1 MAVVGNARYYVS
13 IAGAA
18 VALGLIGGGGW
29 LWLERVPI
37 AASYIDEMLEAK
49 AVPARY
55 RLARIG
61 FRTHRIEAIRLGDPA
76 DPDLTAD
83 WAQIE
88 LGFGLSGVRVRAIDA
103 GGVRLKGKLA
113 DGRLSLGAIDRL
125 LPKSGRDARLAL
137 PDIDLTARAIELK
150 LDTPAGMI
158 NARLDGAGGLRHG
171 FRGSLRARADRLK
184 VGECDVVAGGAR
196 ARIDISGGRPG
207 FVGPLSAASVSCPD
221 IRLARPHLMV
231 ALRGSPDL
239 TRWQGQTS
247 LSSGPLIGSAIRG
260 DHASARLAVA
270 ASPKAIE
277 TSGNA
282 RLYGARRD
290 GALVDQLRLTG
301 RYRFAIAD
309 RAGRLEAEARVEG
322 ARLAAS
328 NIAAFSRWGPAA
340 DGTPIGPVLA
350 AWSGALERA
359 ARRIDA
365 VGHLQLSHGAVGATL
380 RMLDADLTG
389 AGGGRLSV
397 RGQGDGMIW
406 RWPERSILFNGSAW
420 LTGGGLPAVRASIR
434 QASPGV
440 PLSGELRMQ
449 PYRAGDADLRLAPVA
464 LRALGGRTLVSTV
477 VEMDGPLADGRVEQL
492 RLPVALQLMRG
503 GAFRLNQACTVL
515 SFDRA
520 TLAGA
525 RVGRTRLPL
534 CPLGGAMLGRTAE
547 GRLHG
552 GASLSHPRL
561 RGRLAGEPLSLEATR
576 LTVGFDRPGF
586 GLDRLALRLGQG
598 ETVTRL
604 DAGQVT
610 GLLGRSGIAGRFG
623 DLSGKIGAVP
633 LEVVGAAGDWKLA
646 SSRFSLA
653 GSARIEDS
661 NRLPR
666 LNPLAARDIRLT
678 LAGGRIDMHA
688 LLDEPASG
696 RRVASIGVAHDL
708 SSGSGDARID
718 VDRLHFGKG
727 LQPEAITPRT
737 LGIIANVEGDVSG
750 HGHIRWAGGTVS
762 SEGRFSTDG
771 LNLAAA
777 FGPVTALKGTISF
790 TDLLGMVTAP
800 DQQVSIA
807 EINPGV
813 AVTNGV
819 IRYRILPDQKLD
831 IADGRW
837 PFAGGTLRLD
847 RTLIDMGQPVE
858 RRLTFRIDGLD
869 AAIFVQQLEFKNIS
883 VTGKFDGV
891 LPIIFDDKGGRI
903 ENGFLAVRP
912 GGGTLSYV
920 GDVTNADL
928 GRVAQI
934 AFDALKS
941 MRYDRLTI
949 DLNGSLDG
957 EIVSQ
962 VRFDGTNSD
971 PVATARRGGLVG
983 RLLAPVTRLPFRFRI
998 TITAPF
1004 RGLVNS
1010 AQTFVDPSILLRNG
1024 AARAMPAEAPLIQ
1037 QR

>member
-1 MAVVGNARYYVS
+1 
-13 IAGAA
+13 
-18 VALGLIGGGGW
+18 
-29 LWLERVPI
+29 
-37 AASYIDEMLEAK
+37 
-49 AVPARY
+49 
-55 RLARIG
+55 
-61 FRTHRIEAIRLGDPA
+61 
-76 DPDLTAD
+76 
-83 WAQIE
+83 
-88 LGFGLSGVRVRAIDA
+88 
-103 GGVRLKGKLA
+103 VRLKGKLT

-125 LPKSGRDARLAL
+125 LSKSDREARLAL
-137 PDIDLTARAIELK
+137 PDIYLTARAIELK
-150 LDTPAGMI
+150 LDTPAGLI
-158 NARLDGAGGLRHG
+158 KARLDGAGRLSDG
-171 FRGSLRARADRLK
+171 FRGSLNAHADRLS
-184 VGECDVVAGGAR
+184 VGDCDVVAGRAR
-196 ARIDISGGRPG
+196 ARIDISDGSPRL
-207 FVGPLSAASVSCPD
+207 VGPLSADNVRCPD
-221 IRLARPHLMV
+221 VRLARPHLAV
-231 ALRGSPDL
+231 ALQGSPEL
-239 TRWQGQTS
+239 TQWRGQAS
-247 LSSGPLIGSAIRG
+247 LSSGPVIGSAIAG
-260 DHASARLAVA
+260 DRASATLAVA
-270 ASPKAIE
+270 ASPETIE
-277 TSGNA
+277 TSGSA
-282 RLYGARRD
+282 SLYGARR
-290 GALVDQLRLTG
+290 GGVSVDQLRLTG

-309 RAGRLEAEARVEG
+309 RTGRLQAAARVEG
-322 ARLAAS
+322 ARLPAS
-328 NIAAFSRWGPAA
+328 NIAALSRQGRAA

-350 AWSGALERA
+350 AWSDALGRA
-359 ARRIDA
+359 AKRVDA
-365 VGHLQLSHGAVGATL
+365 AGHLRLSHGPAGATL
-380 RMLDADLTG
+380 RILDADMTG
-389 AGGGRLSV
+389 AGGSRLSL
-397 RGQGDGMIW
+397 RGEGDGLIW
-406 RWPERSILFNGSAW
+406 RWPGDSILFNGDAR
-420 LTGGGLPAVRASIR
+420 LAGGGLPAVRANIL
-434 QASPGV
+434 QASPGA
-440 PLSGELRMQ
+440 PLSGELHMQ
-449 PYRAGDADLRLAPVA
+449 PYRAGGAELRLAPVA
-464 LRALGGRTLVSTV
+464 LHARGGRTLVSTV
-477 VEMDGPLADGRVEQL
+477 VEMDGPLADGRIEQL
-492 RLPVALQLMRG
+492 RLPIALQLMSG

-534 CPLGGAMLGRTAE
+534 CPLGGAMFGRTAE
-547 GRLHG
+547 GRLYG

-561 RGRLAGEPLSLEATR
+561 RGRLAGEPLSLEAAR

-586 GLDRLALRLGQG
+586 RLDRLALRLGRG
-598 ETVTRL
+598 ETITRL
-604 DAGQVT
+604 DAGQAT
-610 GLLGRSGIAGRFG
+610 GLLGRNGIAGRFG

-633 LEVVGAAGDWKLA
+633 LEVVGAAGDWRLA

-653 GSARIEDS
+653 GYARIEDS

-678 LAGGRIDMHA
+678 LAGGRIDMHGA
-688 LLDEPASG
+688 LDEPTSG

-718 VDRLHFGKG
+718 VDRLHFGKA

-771 LNLAAA
+771 INLAAA
-777 FGPVTALKGTISF
+777 FGPVTGLKGTISF

-813 AVTNGV
+813 AVTDGV

-847 RTLIDMGQPVE
+847 RTLLDMGQPVE

-869 AAIFVQQLEFKNIS
+869 AAIFVQQLEFKNIA

-1004 RGLVNS
+1004 RSLVNS
-1010 AQTFVDPSILLRNG
+1010 AQTFVDPSIFLRNG
-1024 AARAMPAEAPLIQ
+1024 AARARPAEAPLIQ

>member
-1 MAVVGNARYYVS
+1 MALGEKARYSVS

-37 AASYIDEMLEAK
+37 AASYIDEMLKAK

-61 FRTHRIEAIRLGDPA
+61 FRTHRIEAIRIGDPA
-76 DPDLTAD
+76 NPDLTAD
-83 WAQIE
+83 WAQVE
-88 LGFGLSGVRVRAIDA
+88 LGFGLSGVTVRAIDA

-150 LDTPAGMI
+150 LDTPAGLV
-158 NARLDGAGGLRHG
+158 NARLDGAGGLSDG
-171 FRGSLRARADRLK
+171 FRGSLNAHADRLS
-184 VGECDVVAGGAR
+184 VGDCDVVAGRAR
-196 ARIDISGGRPG
+196 ASIDISDGSPHL
-207 FVGPLSAASVSCPD
+207 VGPLFADNVRCPD
-221 IRLARPHLMV
+221 IRLARPHL
-231 ALRGSPDL
+231 ALAMRGSPDL
-239 TRWQGQTS
+239 TRWRGQAS
-247 LSSGPLIGSAIRG
+247 LSSGPLIGAAIRG
-260 DHASARLAVA
+260 DHVSATLAVA
-270 ASPKAIE
+270 ASPEAIE
-277 TSGNA
+277 TSGKA
-282 RLYGARRD
+282 GLSGIRRA
-290 GALVDQLRLTG
+290 GVSVEQLRLTG

-309 RAGRLEAEARVEG
+309 RAGRLDAEARVEG

-328 NIAAFSRWGPAA
+328 NIASFSRWGRTA
-340 DGTPIGPVLA
+340 DGTPVGPVLA
-350 AWSGALERA
+350 AWSSALGRA
-359 ARRIDA
+359 ATRMDA
-365 VGHLQLSHGAVGATL
+365 AGHLQLSHAPGGATL
-380 RMLDADLTG
+380 RLLDADMTSASG
-389 AGGGRLSV
+389 SRLSL
-397 RGQGDGMIW
+397 RGQGDGMSW
-406 RWPERSILFNGSAW
+406 RWPGSSILFNGDAR
-420 LTGGGLPAVRASIR
+420 LTGDGLPTVHANIR
-434 QASPGV
+434 QASPGAPV
-440 PLSGELRMQ
+440 SGELRMQ
-449 PYRAGDADLRLAPVA
+449 PYRAGDANLRLAPVS
-464 LRALGGRTLVSTV
+464 LRTLGGRTLVSTA
-477 VEMDGPLADGRVEQL
+477 VEIDGPLADGRVERL
-492 RLPVALQLMRG
+492 RLPIALQLMRG
-503 GAFRLNQACTVL
+503 GAFRLNQACTIV

-520 TLAGA
+520 SLAG
-525 RVGRTRLPL
+525 VQLGRTQFPL
-534 CPLGGAMLGRTAE
+534 CPVAGAMLGRTAD

-552 GASLSHPRL
+552 GASLRQPRL
-561 RGRLAGEPLSLEATR
+561 LGRLAGEPLSIEAAR
-576 LTVGFDRPGF
+576 LAVEFDRPGF
-586 GLDRLALRLGQG
+586 RVDRLALRLGRG

-604 DAGQVT
+604 DAGQAT
-610 GLLGRSGIAGRFG
+610 GLLGGSGITGRFE

-633 LEVVGAAGDWKLA
+633 LEIIGAAGDWRLA
-646 SSRFSLA
+646 SSRFSLT
-653 GSARIEDS
+653 GDARIEDS
-661 NRLPR
+661 NPLPR

-678 LAGGRIDMHA
+678 LAGGRIDMRA
-688 LLDEPASG
+688 LLDEPTSG
-696 RRVASIGVAHDL
+696 RRVASIGIAHDL

-750 HGHIRWAGGTVS
+750 HGHIRWAGGAVS

-771 LNLAAA
+771 INLAAA
-777 FGPVTALKGTISF
+777 FGPVTGLKGTISF

-800 DQQVSIA
+800 DQLVSIA

-847 RTLIDMGQPVE
+847 RALLDMGQPVE

-891 LPIIFDDKGGRI
+891 LPIVFDDKGGRI
-903 ENGFLAVRP
+903 ENGFLEVRR

-928 GRVAQI
+928 GRVARI

-941 MRYDRLTI
+941 IRYDRLTI

-983 RLLAPVTRLPFRFRI
+983 RLLAPVTRLPFRFKI

-1010 AQTFVDPSILLRNG
+1010 AQTFVDPSVLLRNG
-1024 AARAMPAEAPLIQ
+1024 AARATPAESPIQ